1 MSILPFAG
9 IILIGISVL
18 SALALMI
25 RSLRNLGMANTEQA
39 QTVVTTDSLGRPVSR
54 SSTIA
59 RATLNRYSSTSD
71 TTLFYVLEA
80 GLVVGGLLLLLF
92 DREDFSLLSTIGLL
106 CIAAGV
112 LSAVLVL
119 VVALFDIAVPNDRR
133 SAGWVIYFTEILAGV
148 ILLTIAR
155 NTTMLSVTGS
165 LVIGI
170 SILAALALVFGALVE
185 GRVSS
190 GARGTLWV
198 LFWSSLL
205 VGILI
210 TYVPSWLLN
219 RFFP

>member
-18 SALALMI
+18 SALALMV
-25 RSLRNLGMANTEQA
+25 RSLRNIGVANTEQS
-39 QTVVTTDSLGRPVSR
+39 QTVVTTDGLGRTVSR

-80 GLVVGGLLLLLF
+80 GLIVGGLLLLLF
-92 DREDFSLLSTIGLL
+92 DRDDFSLLSTVGLIT
-106 CIAAGV
+106 IAVGV

-119 VVALFDIAVPNDRR
+119 VVALFDIAVPDDRR

-165 LVIGI
+165 VVIGI

-190 GARGTLWV
+190 GARSTLWV
-198 LFWSSLL
+198 LFWSSLV

-210 TYVPSWLLN
+210 TYVPSWLLD
-219 RFFP
+219 RFFA